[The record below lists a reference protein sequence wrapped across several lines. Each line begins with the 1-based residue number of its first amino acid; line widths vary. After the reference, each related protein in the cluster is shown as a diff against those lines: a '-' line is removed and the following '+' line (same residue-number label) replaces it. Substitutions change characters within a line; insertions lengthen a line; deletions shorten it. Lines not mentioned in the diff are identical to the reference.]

1 MTQTFRG
8 ALLAGLI
15 SLAACSAAMAY
26 DAAEDRLEGTASVI
40 DGDTIEIHGER
51 IRLSGIDTPE
61 RGKRCGTVNVY
72 QKAAL
77 ALSDMIGA
85 RTVSC
90 SILETD
96 RYDRKVGRCEAGG
109 KSLES
114 QLVRAGWGRDWP
126 RYSNGDF
133 AADERA
139 ARSARTGIW
148 GLSCPDDLW
157 GTRNYD

>member
-1 MTQTFRG
+1 MRQTLRG

-61 RGKRCGTVNVY
+61 RGRRCGTVNVY
-72 QKAAL
+72 QKAAF

-85 RTVSC
+85 GTVRC
-90 SILETD
+90 VILETD

-133 AADERA
+133 AEDERF
-139 ARSARTGIW
+139 ARSAKAGIW